1 MTKQKRKNKNQY
13 PKSEVK
19 IEGMSVYQL
28 CRWASLKDAI
38 DIIAEKCEDKK
49 LDFEDFDLEPLKILK
64 YVDSATDIL
73 YNKMSEELPS

>member
-1 MTKQKRKNKNQY
+1 MTKQTRKNKPEY
-13 PKSEVK
+13 PKSDVK
-19 IEGMSVYQL
+19 IDSMSVYEL

-49 LDFEDFDLEPLKILK
+49 LDFDDFDLEPLKILK

-73 YNKMSEELPS
+73 YNKMGDV

>member
-1 MTKQKRKNKNQY
+1 MTKTKSKNKY
-13 PKSEVK
+13 PMCEVK
-19 IEGMSVYQL
+19 IEGMTVYEL

-49 LDFEDFDLEPLKILK
+49 LDFDDFDLEPLKILK

-73 YNKMSEELPS
+73 YNKVSEEMPS

>member
-1 MTKQKRKNKNQY
+1 MTKQTRINKPEY
-13 PKSEVK
+13 PKSDVK
-19 IEGMSVYQL
+19 IDSMFVYEL

-49 LDFEDFDLEPLKILK
+49 LDFDDFDLEPLKILK

-73 YNKMSEELPS
+73 YNKMGDA